1 MHIGR
6 KKSVMERAHDYVE
19 SVADT
24 VIPQLEAAL
33 ESARDA
39 AGPALA
45 DARDKAAPL
54 VSDARDRAVPLLQDT
69 RERAVTLTHDAR
81 DRAVPL
87 LQDARDRAVPVLAE
101 GKALAA
107 EKAAVAA
114 TIAADKAAEGRDLA
128 AAKVAELRHEP
139 EPQRSK
145 IKTVLVIGG
154 LLAVG
159 AAVFSKLRQSQK
171 TKDNWQSS
179 YTPAPPASPSGSGVS
194 SPLPKSGTAGDPL
207 TDPIKT
213 PLDADTPTAVDAAE
227 ASDAM
232 TDPTHRAPVDD
243 AAGGAPG
250 EALSDAVEEPHDVT
264 TPDNP
269 AEVIDVDEIP
279 DNKHT

>member
-24 VIPQLEAAL
+24 VIPQLEAAM
-33 ESARDA
+33 ENARDK

-54 VSDARDRAVPLLQDT
+54 VSDARDRAVI
-69 RERAVTLTHDAR
+69 LTHDAR

-87 LQDARDRAVPVLAE
+87 LHDARDRAVPVLVE

-128 AAKVAELRHEP
+128 VAKVAELRHEP

-179 YTPAPPASPSGSGVS
+179 YTPAPPASATGSGVS

-232 TDPTHRAPVDD
+232 TDPTHRVTVEDP
-243 AAGGAPG
+243 GGGDPG
-250 EALSDAVEEPHDVT
+250 EAISDSAEQPHDAT

-269 AEVIDVDEIP
+269 AEVVEVDEIP

>member
-1 MHIGR
+1 M
-6 KKSVMERAHDYVE
+6 
-19 SVADT
+19 
-24 VIPQLEAAL
+24 
-33 ESARDA
+33 
-39 AGPALA
+39 
-45 DARDKAAPL
+45 
-54 VSDARDRAVPLLQDT
+54 
-69 RERAVTLTHDAR
+69 
-81 DRAVPL
+81 
-87 LQDARDRAVPVLAE
+87 LAE

-179 YTPAPPASPSGSGVS
+179 YTPAPPASATGSGVS

-232 TDPTHRAPVDD
+232 TDPTHRVTVEDP
-243 AAGGAPG
+243 GGGDPG
-250 EALSDAVEEPHDVT
+250 EAISDSAEQPHDVT

-269 AEVIDVDEIP
+269 AEVIEVDEIP
-279 DNKHT
+279 DNKHS